1 MTGAVEDDC
10 PICNSSQRAKERFA
24 RAKVAEHI
32 LEKAR
37 RDQSHREWI
46 DEHTTNG
53 TLAEIREALEQHG
66 RPRQ

>member
-1 MTGAVEDDC
+1 MTNALEDDC

-24 RAKVAEHI
+24 AAKVAGHI

-37 RDQSHREWI
+37 RDQSHRQWI